1 MGGRGGEA
9 AWRLPLLGLAA
20 LSVSP
25 PPTRGPSHDLIAP
38 PQRPLQGRRAQACHG
53 GRGALEAPVGE
64 LHHQR
69 GALTAHLLC
78 KSLVQGRSFR
88 EALKFH
94 LADLQSKLL
103 SEPLGIEKQT
113 LKPSVVHEN
122 VCETHAFECLG
133 AARHDLRLSPE
144 GRRSFEVL
152 PASKMSFSDTISM
165 AFGMDF
171 DQFSINFDGFS
182 MDFRQ

>member
-1 MGGRGGEA
+1 M
-9 AWRLPLLGLAA
+9 
-20 LSVSP
+20 
-25 PPTRGPSHDLIAP
+25 
-38 PQRPLQGRRAQACHG
+38 
-53 GRGALEAPVGE
+53 
-64 LHHQR
+64 
-69 GALTAHLLC
+69 TAHLLC

-122 VCETHAFECLG
+122 VCLRVPS
-133 AARHDLRLSPE
+133 ARHDLRLSPE

-165 AFGMDF
+165 AFGMGF
-171 DQFSINFDGFS
+171 DQFSINFDGFP